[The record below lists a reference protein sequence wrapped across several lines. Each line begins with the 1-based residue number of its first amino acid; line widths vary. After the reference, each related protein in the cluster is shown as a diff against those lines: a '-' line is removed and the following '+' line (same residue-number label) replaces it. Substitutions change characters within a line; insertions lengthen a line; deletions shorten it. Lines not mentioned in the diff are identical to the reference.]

1 MHVSTPA
8 YEPTTPTAP
17 APAATPVTTPVA
29 ATPVAATTPV
39 VERRPAWAWGTM
51 AARVVLTLVGAAGLI
66 IGAFMDWVDGRAGVN
81 VGIRALWTTE
91 VHGTGD
97 SFVATIGFAFIVL
110 GLLAIVGLAA
120 RSGWLTRLAGALG
133 IAGFVLFAIEIYR
146 ANMSASNIGAG
157 AWVALAGSVVTLIAG
172 FMTAW
177 SGSTVVDD

>member
-17 APAATPVTTPVA
+17 AATPVVA
-29 ATPVAATTPV
+29 PVAATTPV
-39 VERRPAWAWGTM
+39 VERRPVRAWGTM

-97 SFVATIGFAFIVL
+97 SFVATVGFTFIVL

-177 SGSTVVDD
+177 SRSTVVED